1 MKMSLDTSGVKA
13 GLAKAK
19 NGIKSFSTS
28 AISALKTVATGGIA
42 AIAAGF
48 AVAARSSMLYGKEML
63 NLSALANTS
72 FEDFQKLAV
81 GAKTVGVEQDK
92 LADIL
97 KDTSD
102 KIGDF
107 LETGGGAMAD
117 YFENIAPL
125 IGQTAEEFRGLS
137 GADALQKY
145 YDGLQQANLDQE
157 TMTFYMEAIA
167 SDSAA
172 LIPLLHDGGSAF
184 KSMGQEAKDAGLLM
198 EQETAESLKRAED
211 SIDKLK
217 QKATI
222 GTGIILRNLAWI
234 GRGGKLEENKEETAR
249 DDARAQNQ
257 YEAVALLQEEGAEFS
272 DANIRILSD
281 TSTDVDE
288 LTRILDNYGLKLYD
302 LYDAAAFLR
311 KEEKAG
317 AKELAE
323 AAKKETA
330 EKVAKLELAK
340 KELALVKPLKK
351 AKEELA
357 KAEEYARVS
366 GLSESEKLD
375 DLKKQRVEI
384 EKNIKWLEKWKKASS
399 ESDLE
404 QTIAKK
410 KLLDL
415 DKEIQRSSENVA
427 KNKQKALD
435 DQVNAEKKAKARADK
450 AIDDAKD
457 AREKADDD
465 RKKAI
470 EDAETKVDQG
480 LQSDLLD
487 AQISQRADVVHSVE
501 KEIEMRER
509 IKQIVAD
516 TGESEIDARIAAEAM
531 MKIEAGA
538 DLNQSGFVTPLE
550 QRKWNREQKALAREQ
565 KKINREEQRAE
576 RERGGNIK
584 KALGGR
590 EAAEARA
597 NERREQANKRE
608 LDRRRRRGEKAE
620 DVLKE
625 FAERKLKKEDEVAK
639 KQGKEAV
646 ANLKKAREEAKAA
659 AGKAPKKPENA
670 VVKGLKPTLEK
681 QLAELKKIN
690 KALKCEG

>member
-19 NGIKSFSTS
+19 SGIKSFSAS
-28 AISALKTVATGGIA
+28 AATTLKTVATGGIA

-48 AVAARSSMLYGKEML
+48 AIAARSSMLYGKEML

-72 FEDFQKLAV
+72 FEDFQKLAA
-81 GAKTVGVEQDK
+81 GAKTVGIESEK
-92 LADIL
+92 LADIY

-107 LETGGGAMAD
+107 LETGGGPMAD

-172 LIPLLHDGGSAF
+172 LIPMLHDGGAAF
-184 KSMGQEAKDAGLLM
+184 KSMGQEAKDAGRIM
-198 EQETAESLKRAED
+198 EQETAESLKRAEE

-234 GRGGKLEENKEETAR
+234 GRGGKLEENKEEKAR
-249 DDARAQNQ
+249 DDERAQNQ

-281 TSTDVDE
+281 TSTDVEE

-340 KELALVKPLKK
+340 KELALVEPLKK

-357 KAEEYARVS
+357 KAEEEARVS
-366 GLSESEKLD
+366 GLSESEKLA
-375 DLKKQRVEI
+375 DLKQQRVEI
-384 EKNIKWLEKWKKASS
+384 EKNIKWLEKWKKASRES
-399 ESDLE
+399 ELE
-404 QTIAKK
+404 QTTAKK

-415 DKEIQRSSENVA
+415 DKEIQKSSEKVA

-435 DQVNAEKKAKARADK
+435 DQVNAGRKANAAFDK
-450 AIDDAKD
+450 EFDDAKD

-470 EDAETKVDQG
+470 EDAETKIDQS

-516 TGESEIDARIAAEAM
+516 TGESEIDARQAAEAM

-597 NERREQANKRE
+597 DERREQANKRE

-625 FAERKLKKEDEVAK
+625 FADRKLKKEMDAAK

-659 AGKAPKKPENA
+659 AGKVPKKPENA

-681 QLAELKKIN
+681 QLAELVKIN

>member
-28 AISALKTVATGGIA
+28 AISTLKTVATGGIA

-72 FEDFQKLAV
+72 FEDFQKLAA
-81 GAKTVGVEQDK
+81 GAKTVGIESEK
-92 LADIL
+92 LADIY

-107 LETGGGAMAD
+107 LETGGGPMAD

-172 LIPLLHDGGSAF
+172 LIPMLHDGGAAF
-184 KSMGQEAKDAGLLM
+184 KSMGQEAKDAGRIM
-198 EQETAESLKRAED
+198 EQETAESLKRAEET
-211 SIDKLK
+211 IDKLK

-234 GRGGKLEENKEETAR
+234 GRGGKLEENKEEKAR
-249 DDARAQNQ
+249 DDERAQNQ

-357 KAEEYARVS
+357 KAEEDARVS

-415 DKEIQRSSENVA
+415 DKEIQKSSENVA

-435 DQVNAEKKAKARADK
+435 DQVNAGKKANAAFDK
-450 AIDDAKD
+450 EFDDAKY

-470 EDAETKVDQG
+470 EDAETKIDQG
-480 LQSDLLD
+480 LQSKLLD

-501 KEIEMRER
+501 KEIELRER
-509 IKQIVAD
+509 IQRIVD
-516 TGESEIDARIAAEAM
+516 ETGKTEAQARQAAEAM

-538 DLNQSGFVTPLE
+538 DLNQSGFVTHKE
-550 QRKWNREQKALAREQ
+550 RRAWEKQQKVLR
-565 KKINREEQRAE
+565 REQRARNLEEKRQE
-576 RERGGNIK
+576 RE
-584 KALGGR
+584 LG
-590 EAAEARA
+590 
-597 NERREQANKRE
+597 RRK
-608 LDRRRRRGEKAE
+608 RRGEKAE
-620 DVLKE
+620 DILKD
-625 FAERKLKKEDEVAK
+625 FAERKIKKEDEVAK

-646 ANLKKAREEAKAA
+646 AKLKKAREEENAAK
-659 AGKAPKKPENA
+659 GKAPKKPENA

-681 QLAELKKIN
+681 QLAELVKIN